1 MQIQIIYLIK
11 FVYIIIFFLTK
22 TNGYLTKHEA
32 HELFAEIKML
42 HSKNDE
48 CNDKYKSL
56 LLSIIQN
63 KCKFNISEYLTSSPY
78 LHDESR

>member
-32 HELFAEIKML
+32 DEL
-42 HSKNDE
+42 HSQIKE
-48 CNDKYKSL
+48 LHTKLEACNIRFNSL
-56 LLSIIQN
+56 ILSIIQN
-63 KCKFNISEYLTSSPY
+63 KSKFDISEYLTSSPY
-78 LHDESR
+78 LYDESR